1 MKFQLE
7 CPDLR
12 KGGKVVR
19 SHWKKLISSGCGL
32 LAALGLISCVTGNR
46 TLVAPPQIAGAKFVG
61 SESCADCHETITK
74 PFRTA
79 VHNNLRAKGTNA
91 FEVGCESCHGA
102 GSVHVDAGGGRG
114 NIINPRRSPQVCFD
128 CHLDKRGEFN
138 LPYHHPVLEGRIS
151 CTDCHNPHTGPG
163 VRGMSTTFAKVD
175 ETCGRCH
182 LAQRGPFVFEHEA
195 VREGCTSCHSV
206 HGSVNK
212 KLLTERN
219 QTLCMKC
226 HFQQQTGAGSL
237 LIGGID
243 HRAFVARGTCWSAG
257 CHEAVHGS
265 QIGSSLRY

>member
-1 MKFQLE
+1 MKVQLNTPRLKE
-7 CPDLR
+7 YGLILQA
-12 KGGKVVR
+12 
-19 SHWKKLISSGCGL
+19 HWKQLALSGCGL
-32 LAALGLISCVTGNR
+32 LGALALISCMSASQ
-46 TLVAPPQIAGAKFVG
+46 TLVVPPQVPGAKFVG
-61 SESCADCHETITK
+61 SEACAECHETITK

-79 VHNNLRAKGTNA
+79 AHANLRAKGTNA

-138 LPYHHPVLEGRIS
+138 LPFHHPVLEGRIS
-151 CTDCHNPHTGPG
+151 CGDCHDPHKGPG
-163 VRGMSTTFAKVD
+163 VRGMGTTFAKFD
-175 ETCGRCH
+175 DTCGKCH
-182 LAQRGPFVFEHEA
+182 IAQRGPFVFEHEA
-195 VREGCTSCHSV
+195 VREGCTSCHAV
-206 HGSVNK
+206 HGSVNN

-219 QTLCMKC
+219 QTLCIKC
-226 HFQQQTGAGSL
+226 HFQQQTAAGPL

-243 HRAFVARGTCWSAG
+243 HRGFVARGTCWSAG